1 MKQIRLPLACG
12 IFAKFSTSFN
22 KSTNLL
28 LVVGITL
35 AASACVHSPS
45 KKFEGNP
52 ALLFP
57 GEKHFGN
64 IRQITFGGTNAE
76 AYWSFDGQ
84 WLSFQHKGRD
94 NAPNEPQCDQIYA
107 IRPDGTERH
116 MVSNGKGRTTCA
128 FYFHDNSRILFAS
141 TFATDQ
147 KCPAAPD
154 MSRGY
159 VWPIYNSYQIY
170 SARPDGSDVIPLEP
184 GAPRAYNAEMTVCHD
199 GSVIFTSDR
208 DGDLDLYRGKLD
220 PIGTISDV
228 HRVTSI
234 LGYDGGAA
242 FSPDCKKI
250 VWRASRPKAGKEA
263 NDYKALLQEHLV
275 RPTQL
280 EIWTANVDGSH
291 ARQITRMHAAS
302 FAPYFTPDGKKIIF
316 SSNPSNPRGRKFD
329 LFMINEDGTGLEQ
342 VTYSGTFDSF
352 PMFSPDGKY
361 IAFSSN
367 RNAKDPHETNVFV
380 AEWIADPANN
390 SDKKAANDSDPAN
403 RYMSLVQK
411 LSVPE
416 MQGRGVGTEGLQK
429 AEKLVSDTFSELGLK
444 PLRLEKET
452 PAFVQKVEFVATKTR
467 PATEARNVV
476 GTWGNACGK
485 VRPVLIGAH
494 LDHLGNGAENSLEP
508 TKSGIHPGADDNAS
522 GVAGMIEAA
531 RIITAD
537 KSIQEK
543 SCFIFAAFTGEEIGI
558 VGSSQLVRE
567 LKRIN
572 QLPKAMLNLD
582 MVGRMEANKLTIF
595 GTDSAKEWKAM
606 TQEEC
611 ERHQLECP
619 GGGDGY
625 GPSDHMSFYIA
636 HVPVLHF
643 FTGPHVDYHRTS
655 DIASKINAT
664 GGIQTAE
671 VVAALA
677 LKVASPRQKLHY
689 EKSSTA
695 SPNLFGKVRTSHG
708 AYLGTIPDYS
718 TLSSPHGVGGGGMPE
733 GGIRLAGTRP
743 GSPADQAGVQE
754 GDVLSG
760 IDGAKIGTLEDFMK
774 ILSGLHPGQKITL
787 AIRRNGKAL
796 QLPATVGKKE

>member
-1 MKQIRLPLACG
+1 M
-12 IFAKFSTSFN
+12 
-22 KSTNLL
+22 LL
-28 LVVGITL
+28 LATGLTL
-35 AASACVHSPS
+35 AAAACVHSPS

-64 IRQITFGGTNAE
+64 LRQITFGGTNAE

-94 NAPNEPQCDQIYA
+94 NAPNEPQCDQIYT
-107 IRPDGTERH
+107 IRPDGTDRH

-128 FYFHDNSRILFAS
+128 FYFSDNSRVLYSS
-141 TFATDQ
+141 TFASDE

-159 VWPIYNSYQIY
+159 VWPIYDTYQFY

-199 GSVIFTSDR
+199 GSVVFTSDR
-208 DGDLDLYRGKLD
+208 DGDLDLYRARLD
-220 PIGTISDV
+220 TMGTISGIQ
-228 HRVTSI
+228 RITSI
-234 LGYDGGAA
+234 VGYDGGAA

-263 NDYKALLQEHLV
+263 DDYKALLKQHLV

-280 EIWTANVDGSH
+280 EIWTANVDGTH

-302 FAPYFTPDGKKIIF
+302 FAPYFTPDGKKILF
-316 SSNPSNPRGRKFD
+316 SSNPRNPRGRQFD
-329 LFMINEDGTGLEQ
+329 IFMINEDGTGLEQ
-342 VTYSGTFDSF
+342 ITHSGTFDSF

-361 IAFSSN
+361 LAFSSN
-367 RNAKDPHETNVFV
+367 RNAKDPHETNVFI
-380 AEWIADPANN
+380 AEWIADPA
-390 SDKKAANDSDPAN
+390 KPAETQGANDSDPSN
-403 RYMSLVQK
+403 RFMSVVQK
-411 LSVPE
+411 LSAPE
-416 MQGRGVGTEGLQK
+416 MQGRGVGTEGLAK
-429 AEKLVSDTFSELGLK
+429 AEGMVSETFSELGLK
-444 PLRLEKET
+444 PLHLGASTTEK

-467 PATEARNVV
+467 PATEGKNVV
-476 GTWGNACGK
+476 GTWGDACGK

-494 LDHLGNGAENSLEP
+494 LDHLGNGGDTSLEP

-531 RIITAD
+531 RIITST
-537 KSIQEK
+537 KSLKEK
-543 SCFIFAAFTGEEIGI
+543 SCFIFAAFTGEETGI

-567 LKRIN
+567 LKRVN

-582 MVGRMEANKLTIF
+582 MVGRMEGNKLTIF
-595 GTDSAKEWKAM
+595 GTDSAKEWK
-606 TQEEC
+606 TLLSEEC
-611 ERHQLECP
+611 GRHQLECP

-625 GPSDHMSFYIA
+625 GPSDHMAFYIA
-636 HVPVLHF
+636 HTPVLHF

-655 DIASKINAT
+655 DVATKVNAT
-664 GGIQTAE
+664 GGIQTSE

-677 LKVASPRQKLHY
+677 MKVASPRQKLHY
-689 EKSSTA
+689 EKSSTN

-718 TLSSPHGVGGGGMPE
+718 TLSSPHGPAGGGMPE

-743 GSPADQAGVQE
+743 GSPADQAGVKE
-754 GDVLSG
+754 GDILCA
-760 IDGAKIGTLEDFMK
+760 IDGGKIGTLEDFMK
-774 ILSGLHPGQKITL
+774 ILKDLLPGQKIT
-787 AIRRNGKAL
+787 IEVKRDGKTL
-796 QLPATVGKKE
+796 KLPATVGKKE